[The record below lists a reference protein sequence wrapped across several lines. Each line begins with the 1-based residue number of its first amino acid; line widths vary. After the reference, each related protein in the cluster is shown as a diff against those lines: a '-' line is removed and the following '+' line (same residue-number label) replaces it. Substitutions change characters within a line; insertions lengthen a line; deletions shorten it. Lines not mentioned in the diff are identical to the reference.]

1 MVHLQ
6 TAMET
11 ELHKAG
17 ASPFTAYSGSSTPLY
32 NRSRSSTLFARIVTF
47 ILALGLY
54 TSCRTYVMSSAAGAD
69 LSQYTE
75 SVFIPFMF
83 KFSTEHVP
91 QVMCTIEGVDIEMP
105 IDTGSTGTLIG
116 APILNIDPHV
126 GKPAHHF
133 FTSSRILYVGRLVEL
148 PINFRGEA
156 GLHATA
162 KVPILIVD
170 KSYRC
175 PWYDPTKDTFDC
187 PVGPNGE
194 KAVQRDTSNIT
205 YMGVG
210 FGRNE
215 PRDGMPY
222 ATPDI
227 NAFLNVESIGGRTVA
242 TGSIRSG
249 YIVSTDGVYL
259 GLTSLNTR
267 NFAFEDLQ
275 PGLTH
280 KVDRRDWAM
289 AQMCVSI
296 DGSVARCG
304 ASLIDTGISQ
314 MYIRAGEGVPIPTVF
329 IRNPNKHSRTNMV
342 KRVKPGTN
350 IAVGFPSLESPVS
363 SYSFV
368 VGEGSKME
376 PSHAVPGQAVF
387 PPFINTGRHF
397 LFGYLIAFDAVG
409 GRFGFRPV
417 HPSSSSVL

>member
-1 MVHLQ
+1 
-6 TAMET
+6 MET
-11 ELHKAG
+11 DLHKAG
-17 ASPFTAYSGSSTPLY
+17 ALPPIASSGSSTPLY
-32 NRSRSSTLFARIVTF
+32 NRSRSSTLFARIAKFV
-47 ILALGLY
+47 LALGLY
-54 TSCRTYVMSSAAGAD
+54 ASYRTYVMSSAGVD
-69 LSQYTE
+69 LSRYTE
-75 SVFIPFMF
+75 SVFIPFIF

-105 IDTGSTGTLIG
+105 VDTGSTGTLIG
-116 APILNIDPHV
+116 APMLPNIDPST
-126 GKPAHHF
+126 GEPAHHF

-148 PINFRGEA
+148 LINFRDEA
-156 GLHATA
+156 GLKATA

-175 PWYDPTKDTFDC
+175 PWYDPTKDRFDC

-222 ATPDI
+222 AIPGV
-227 NAFLNVESIGGRTVA
+227 NAFLNIVSIGGRNVA

-249 YIVSTDGVYL
+249 YIVSTNGVHL
-259 GLTSLNTR
+259 GLTTLNTR

-280 KVDRRDWAM
+280 KADQRDWAM

-296 DGSVARCG
+296 DGGAARCG

-314 MYIRAGEGVPIPTVF
+314 MYIRAGEGVSIPTIVV
-329 IRNPNKHSRTNMV
+329 RNPNKHSGTKMV
-342 KRVKPGTN
+342 KRVKPGTD
-350 IAVGFPSLESPVS
+350 IAIGFPSLESPVS

-376 PSHAVPGQAVF
+376 PSHAVPGKAVS

-397 LFGYLIAFDAVG
+397 LFGHSIAFDAVG

-417 HPSSSSVL
+417 HTSSSSVL